1 MKPARQT
8 ASGGERGSVLM
19 EYMVMSCV
27 TVSAIVVFW
36 NTQLYD
42 HRNGWKEGTPIP
54 KLEKKLRLG
63 RETVEFYQR
72 VLGGIALPV
81 P

>member
-1 MKPARQT
+1 MKKVQPDI
-8 ASGGERGSVLM
+8 GEKGSVLM
-19 EYMVMSCV
+19 EYVVMSCV
-27 TVSAIVVFW
+27 IASAIVVFW

-42 HRNGWKEGTPIP
+42 YENGWKEGTPIP
-54 KLEKKLRLG
+54 GMEKKLRLG

>member
-1 MKPARQT
+1 MKRTRADV
-8 ASGGERGSVLM
+8 AGERGSVLM
-19 EYMVMSCV
+19 EYVVMSCV
-27 TVSAIVVFW
+27 IASALVTFW

-42 HRNGWKEGTPIP
+42 YRNGWKEGTPIP
-54 KLEKKLRLG
+54 GLEEKLRLG
-63 RETVEFYQR
+63 RDTVEFYQR